1 MIARLIEFRE
11 IAPNVRHFL
20 FETPEVQELYFT
32 PGQFVSF
39 TETLGGKKITRP
51 YSIASPP
58 DGNRFE
64 ICLNLVEDGL
74 FSPHLF
80 AMKPGDTVE
89 MSAPLGYFVLRNP
102 GKDAIFVAT
111 GTGIAPYRSMLHAYL
126 GQGDARELT
135 LVFGV
140 RYQASLMYGDEFE
153 KLEKEHPNFHFW
165 PTLSRPGPEWKGRT
179 GHVQPHL
186 LEAIGGRRDLDVY
199 ICGLKLMVD
208 DVRAILKGLGFDRK
222 QIIFEK
228 YD

>member
-1 MIARLIEFRE
+1 MIARLVEFRE
-11 IAPNVRHFL
+11 IAPNTRHFV
-20 FETPEVQELYFT
+20 FETPELEELYFV

-39 TETLGGKKITRP
+39 TETLRGKKITRP

-64 ICLNLVEDGL
+64 ICLNLVDDGF
-74 FSPHLF
+74 FSPYLF

-111 GTGIAPYRSMLHAYL
+111 GTGIAPFRSMLHAYL
-126 GQGDARELT
+126 GQGDRKEMT
-135 LVFGV
+135 LIFGV
-140 RYQASLMYGDEFE
+140 RYEQGLMYRSEFE
-153 KLEKEHPNFHFW
+153 QLEKDHSNFHFR
-165 PTLSRPGPEWKGRT
+165 PTLSRPGPDWQGRT
-179 GHVQPHL
+179 GHVQQHL
-186 LEAIGGRRDLDVY
+186 LEAIGDRRDLDVY